1 MSVVSP
7 HFPFLKTPENG
18 VRDGGC
24 QSGAAG
30 APSGT
35 AGSPSGT
42 AGAPSGPV
50 GAPSG
55 LVVNRRGRLVRAVKS
70 LPKLGQSGPDTQ
82 EMTFFW
88 DGPTAILRSRQKI
101 SGEEC
106 TLRLPT

>member
-1 MSVVSP
+1 MSVVFP
-7 HFPFLKTPENG
+7 HFPFLESPENG

-42 AGAPSGPV
+42 AGAQ
-50 GAPSG
+50 SG

-106 TLRLPT
+106 TLRLLT